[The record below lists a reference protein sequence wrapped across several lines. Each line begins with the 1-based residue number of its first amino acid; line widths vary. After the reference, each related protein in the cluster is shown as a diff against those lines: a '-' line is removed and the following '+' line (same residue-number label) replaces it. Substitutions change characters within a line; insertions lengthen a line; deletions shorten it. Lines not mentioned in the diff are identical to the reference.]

1 MWTLALETTTAHGS
15 LALLRGETVAGERR
29 LESQRTSVT
38 LFGALQS
45 LLAEQGV
52 ELEGVGLFAVA
63 DGPGS
68 FTGVRLGLT
77 AVKGLVEVLGA
88 PAVAISTLRAVAGV
102 TAAPTL
108 AALDAGRGEA
118 YYGIYSAEEGG
129 PEEEGLESL
138 EALRERVRRLG
149 LRAVTPQPALQA
161 ACPEL
166 ELVGPLLAPAVGRL
180 GLAAFRAGR
189 AHPGPNAALSLDARY
204 LRRSDAELFA
214 AVP

>member
-15 LALLRGETVAGERR
+15 LALLRGETVAAERR

-68 FTGVRLGLT
+68 LTGVRL
-77 AVKGLVEVLGA
+77 VY
-88 PAVAISTLRAVAGV
+88 PAG
-102 TAAPTL
+102 
-108 AALDAGRGEA
+108 
-118 YYGIYSAEEGG
+118 EGG
-129 PEEEGLESL
+129 PDEEGLESL
-138 EALRERVRRLG
+138 QALRERARRLG

-189 AHPGPNAALSLDARY
+189 ALTGPNAALSLDARY

>member
-15 LALLRGETVAGERR
+15 LALLRDDAVVAERR

-38 LFGALQS
+38 LFGALKS
-45 LLAEQGV
+45 LLAEAGL
-52 ELEGVGLFAVA
+52 ELERVGLFAVA

-77 AVKGLVEVLGA
+77 AVKGFVEVLGT
-88 PAVAISTLRAVAGV
+88 PAVAVSTLQAVADSAGNGAGNV
-102 TAAPTL
+102 AEPTL

-118 YYGIYSAEEGG
+118 YYGVYPAQ
-129 PEEEGLESL
+129 EEGLEPAD
-138 EALRERVRRLG
+138 ALRERVRRLG
-149 LRAVTPQPALQA
+149 LRAVTPHPALQA

-166 ELVGPLLAPAVGRL
+166 ELVGPLLAAAVGRL
-180 GLAAFRAGR
+180 GLAAFRAG
-189 AHPGPNAALSLDARY
+189 HTQDALRLDARY